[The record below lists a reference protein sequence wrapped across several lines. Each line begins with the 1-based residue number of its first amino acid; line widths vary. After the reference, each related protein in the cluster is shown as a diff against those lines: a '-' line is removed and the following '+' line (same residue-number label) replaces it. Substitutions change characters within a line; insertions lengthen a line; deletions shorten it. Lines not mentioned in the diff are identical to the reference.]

1 MNLDTSDLKLACTRI
16 AGISSNFFTNLEV
29 VGLGCLGRVTIREGK
44 VAMFIRGG
52 RGGAPS
58 IRGHA
63 VHRRSRLGF
72 SQEDTELTVM
82 KFFCNEGCQ
91 KNY

>member
-1 MNLDTSDLKLACTRI
+1 MNLNTSDLKLACTRI

-58 IRGHA
+58 IR
-63 VHRRSRLGF
+63 VK
-72 SQEDTELTVM
+72 Q
-82 KFFCNEGCQ
+82 Q
-91 KNY
+91 KESEIQLETMPKKL